1 MMIQLIGLVKKKYL
15 KFKKSNLQNLTN
27 HFQKIIIN
35 SKNKMLPNRKF
46 ISLFSGGIDSS
57 LQSKFLD
64 NSKFLKGLLF
74 MDHGNKDPIAK
85 KIDLFRVI

>member
-1 MMIQLIGLVKKKYL
+1 
-15 KFKKSNLQNLTN
+15 
-27 HFQKIIIN
+27 
-35 SKNKMLPNRKF
+35 MLPNRKF

-85 KIDLFRVI
+85 KIDLFKSHLKTKIFKINMDEKKYSSELKKVYTFF